1 MLTTPAHR
9 SRLVLTEHAT
19 RRMLERQVARDHVA
33 AVLAAPFLVRSRRA
47 DECMEYVGAVATDTR
62 VAWLSIVVVNSPG
75 EFRVVTVFWRHRV
88 VVRRLARVAP
98 RRGLSVSASS
108 SEPHRAA

>member
-62 VAWLSIVVVNSPG
+62 VAWLSVVAVNSPG
-75 EFRVVTVFWRHRV
+75 QFRVVTVYWRGRGV
-88 VVRRLARVAP
+88 VCRPARVAP
-98 RRGLSVSASS
+98 RSALRVRTCS